1 MKSAVICDTGTGMMK
16 VGFAGHQEPTAH
28 FPTLVGRPML
38 RYDQALSGGKQITDI
53 MVGHDAANARSM
65 LQLAHPIQNGII
77 QNWDDME
84 LVWNHAFE
92 KLGVTP
98 SEHFVVQT
106 EAALNPPKN
115 REKIVETMF
124 EKYGFGGVNVS
135 VQAILALGSQGL
147 NTGFVVD
154 AGDGV
159 THLVPVT
166 EGFVEPALVK
176 RINLAGRHVTDHFMK
191 LLASSGHSLNSSA
204 DFETVREIKQRLCYC
219 ALDLEAEK
227 KLARETTLVDR
238 QYTLPDSRVIRI
250 GAERFLGPELLFS
263 PELFGAG
270 EGPGL
275 AGEVFNVIRKSDL
288 HVQKG
293 LFGHIV
299 LSGGTTMFPG
309 LSSRLE
315 KDIRALYLKHVLQG
329 DTTRTNKFKCH
340 VEDPPRREHMVF
352 HGASIY
358 AESYAADSVWWIKRS
373 EYEEEGAR
381 VVNRLVCTQL
391 K

>member
-1 MKSAVICDTGTGMMK
+1 
-16 VGFAGHQEPTAH
+16 
-28 FPTLVGRPML
+28 
-38 RYDQALSGGKQITDI
+38 
-53 MVGHDAANARSM
+53 MVGDEANTHRSM
-65 LQLAHPIQNGII
+65 LQLQQPIQNGVI
-77 QNWDDME
+77 QDWDAME
-84 LVWNHAFE
+84 AVWSHTF
-92 KLGVTP
+92 KLLGINP
-98 SEHFVVQT
+98 QQHFVVQT

-124 EKYGFGGVNVS
+124 EKYGFAGVNVS

-154 AGDGV
+154 SGDGV

-166 EGFVEPALVK
+166 EGYVEPALVK
-176 RINLAGRHVTDHFMK
+176 RHNLAGRHVTDHFMK
-191 LLASSGHSLNSSA
+191 LLASQGHALNSTA
-204 DFETVREIKQRLCYC
+204 DFETLREMKQKLCYV

-238 QYTLPDSRVIRI
+238 QYTLPDSRVIRV

-263 PELFGAG
+263 PHLFGK
-270 EGPGL
+270 E
-275 AGEVFNVIRKSDL
+275 EVGMADSVFQTIRKSDL

-293 LFGHIV
+293 YFGHIV

-315 KDIRALYLKHVLQG
+315 KDIKKLYLDNVLQG
-329 DTTRTNKFKCH
+329 DTTRQNKFKCH
-340 VEDPPRREHMVF
+340 VEDPPRRQHMVF

-358 AESYAADSVWWIKRS
+358 ADSYPYDSLWWIKRS
-373 EYEEEGAR
+373 EYQEQGAR
-381 VVNRLVCTQL
+381 VVQRLIATKL
-391 K
+391 S